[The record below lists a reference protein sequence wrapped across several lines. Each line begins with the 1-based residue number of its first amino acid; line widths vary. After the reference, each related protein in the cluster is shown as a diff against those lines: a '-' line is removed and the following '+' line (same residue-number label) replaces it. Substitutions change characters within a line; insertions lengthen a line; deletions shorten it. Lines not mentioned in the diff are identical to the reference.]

1 MHIDAARQGW
11 ATFLIQRTSISC
23 LRLSQI
29 SYAFH
34 FYGSIESVSRGSLKD
49 ALLALMRSG
58 VESRQDQA
66 DL

>member
-11 ATFLIQRTSISC
+11 ATFLIQRTSISR

-34 FYGSIESVSRGSLKD
+34 FCGSIESVSRGSLKD